1 MNEKKYNVLAPDD
14 PIRSTPEFL
23 EMRKR
28 VDAIKTQM
36 RGVKDNP
43 NLTKDQKRVQM
54 EQLLIKLQEDQKIE
68 GKDYPKRSKEQFSST
83 PDPTTLER
91 IQERR
96 NAYHPDDGY
105 TINDQTG
112 EVSLDLKQNR
122 EYWITFWDQYGLDY
136 LPSEALA
143 KEGDRTRLLLQEGY
157 DGFIGIPDISSDQ
170 LREICAKEGI
180 KIWSPERLDL
190 PTINR
195 DGLPTQNYLLAV
207 KIAKEAKDQLKEET
221 NLPNDKLTH
230 PQTEK
235 LAKQKNKHGFTYKEY
250 LILQLIYKKQT
261 GNYLDVDSWSWL
273 LDQEAPDSGYRA
285 VGNFNDDEVNL
296 NQNDPQNTNSGVGL
310 RLSEVLDYT
319 RRYFIHPPSI
329 LRISSRSDWSF
340 RYCFN

>member
-105 TINDQTG
+105 TINNQTG
-112 EVSLDLKQNR
+112 EVSLNLKQNH

-157 DGFIGIPDISSDQ
+157 DAFIGIPDISSDQ
-170 LREICAKEGI
+170 LRGICAKEGI
-180 KIWSPERLDL
+180 KIWSTERLDQS
-190 PTINR
+190 TINR

-221 NLPNDKLTH
+221 SLPNDKLNH
-230 PQTEK
+230 QEAEK
-235 LAKQKNKHGFTYKEY
+235 LAKQKDKHGFSYKEY

-261 GNYLDVDSWSWL
+261 NDYLDKGSWTWL
-273 LDQEAPDSGYRA
+273 LDQKAPDSGDRA
-285 VGNFNDDEVNL
+285 YGRFNADEVSL
-296 NQNDPQNTNSGVGL
+296 LQNDPDLANSPSGV
-310 RLSEVLDYT
+310 RLSHV
-319 RRYFIHPPSI
+319 FA
-329 LRISSRSDWSF
+329 
-340 RYCFN
+340 